1 MDLRLGERVIFV
13 TGGSRGIG
21 KSIVESL
28 LKEGSCVGT
37 CARNLLDLEKLQD
50 SLPESMRSRLSIHA
64 CDVRNPDAVRT
75 AVDRTIEQFGR
86 LDGIVT
92 NAGFGTSGRVLET
105 PVNDWM
111 SQYELKLMSVL
122 NVVHAA
128 LPALRQSDA
137 GRVVI
142 MNGVTANVPDR
153 KMAAVSASRAAVS
166 QVAKML
172 AAELADDGICVNVI
186 NIGVIE
192 TNRQIDRFERSGSV
206 LPYSDWAKQEAQRRG
221 ILLGRFGQADE
232 VSPIVMLLLS
242 PLSSYITGSS
252 IEVAGGLHN
261 RI

>member
-1 MDLRLGERVIFV
+1 MDLKLDGRVIFV

-21 KSIVESL
+21 KSIVEGL
-28 LKEGSCVGT
+28 LEEGACVGT
-37 CARNLLDLEKLQD
+37 CARNLPELEKLQD
-50 SLPESMRSRLSIHA
+50 SLPEPMRSRLIIHA
-64 CDVRNPDAVRT
+64 CDVRNSEAVHI
-75 AVDRTIEQFGR
+75 AVNLTIEQFGR

-92 NAGFGTSGRVLET
+92 NAGFGISGRVLET

-142 MNGVTANVPDR
+142 MNGVTANIPDR
-153 KMAAVSASRAAVS
+153 RMAAVSASRTAVS
-166 QVAKML
+166 QVANML
-172 AAELADDGICVNVI
+172 ADDLAPDGICVNVI
-186 NIGVIE
+186 NIGAIE
-192 TNRQIDRFERSGSV
+192 TNRQIDRFERSGSA
-206 LPYSDWAKQEAQRRG
+206 LLYSDWAKKEAEHRG
-221 ILLGRFGQADE
+221 ILLGRFGQTDE

-252 IEVAGGLHN
+252 IDVAGGVT
-261 RI
+261 

>member
-1 MDLRLGERVIFV
+1 MDLRLESRVIFV

-21 KSIVESL
+21 KSIVEDL
-28 LKEGSCVGT
+28 LTEGACVAT
-37 CARNLLDLEKLQD
+37 CARNRPELENLRN
-50 SLPESMRSRLSIHA
+50 SLSESMRSRLFIQE
-64 CDVRNPDAVRT
+64 CDVRNQEAVCT
-75 AVDRTIEQFGR
+75 AVNLTIEQFGR

-105 PVNDWM
+105 TVNDWM

-142 MNGVTANVPDR
+142 MNGITADKPDR
-153 KMAAVSASRAAVS
+153 EMAAVSASRAAVS

-172 AAELADDGICVNVI
+172 TADLAFDGICVNVI
-186 NIGVIE
+186 NIGAIE
-192 TNRQIDRFERSGSV
+192 TNRQINRFERSASV
-206 LPYSDWAKQEAQRRG
+206 LPYSDWAKQEAERRG
-221 ILLGRFGQADE
+221 ILFGRFGRADE
-232 VSPIVMLLLS
+232 VSPIVLLLLS

-252 IEVAGGLHN
+252 IDVAGGVT
-261 RI
+261 